1 MSKQLLQIVPPTAAN
16 PIPEIRLYGY
26 IGQGKDALGRD
37 MISAEAFQKAFDPLA
52 AKHPEMYI
60 RFNTNGGSIFDGLL
74 IYDTIAGS
82 KCKTIGVVEGVAA
95 SMGAIILQ
103 ACKVRQ
109 MKKHSRLMTHKAQGG
124 YTGEAEGMRAYAD
137 MIEQEEAKITD
148 VLVERTGKSVEV
160 VMSWLKPGTMK
171 WIGSAEAL
179 ENNLC
184 DEVLPNGAKIPN
196 NAFKG
201 ELQEIINSYNEQLID
216 NTNDMKK
223 ILFAALAVNIPAMA
237 AMTDDTPDQTVIT
250 EIQNSLTAKDTE
262 IENLKAQIKSHTDAT
277 MKALLDDAENEG
289 RITKAQR
296 PGWETM
302 LTNSF
307 TEASAALAGIPK
319 RIDVNKVIADNK
331 KSTDPSNSTK
341 GSEAWTY
348 REWEQ
353 KNPTGLLE
361 MKNTDFD
368 AFNAL
373 FKDHTGVDFKA

>member
-1 MSKQLLQIVPPTAAN
+1 MSKPVLQIVPPTAAN
-16 PIPEIRLYGY
+16 PIPEILLYGY
-26 IGQGKDALGRD
+26 IGTGKD
-37 MISAEAFQKAFDPLA
+37 MISAEAFQKAFEPLA

-60 RFNTNGGSIFDGLL
+60 RMNTNGGSIFDGLL
-74 IYDTIAGS
+74 IHDTIADS

-95 SMGAIILQ
+95 SMGAIIFQ
-103 ACKVRQ
+103 ACKERK
-109 MKKHSRLMTHKAQGG
+109 MRKNARLMTHPAQGG
-124 YTGEAEGMRAYAD
+124 YEGEIEGMRAYAD
-137 MIEQEEAKITD
+137 MMEQEQGKITD
-148 VLVERTGKSVEV
+148 VLIARTGQSKEV
-160 VMSWLKPGTMK
+160 VASWLKPGSMK
-171 WIGSAEAL
+171 WIGSSEAL
-179 ENNLC
+179 ELNLC

-223 ILFAALAVNIPAMA
+223 ILIPALAVNIPALA
-237 AMTDDTPDQTVIT
+237 AMTDETPDQTVLS
-250 EIQNSLTAKDTE
+250 EIQNAFTAKDTE
-262 IENLKAQIKSHTDAT
+262 IANLKAQIKSNTDAQ

-289 RITKAQR
+289 KITKAQR

-331 KSTDPSNSTK
+331 KSTDPSNAAK

-353 KNPTGLLE
+353 KNPKGLLE

-373 FKDHTGVDFKA
+373 FKEHTGVDFKV